1 MKEQHQ
7 KSLKTIAGFQAYIPT
22 LPAKEEMIKL
32 KAKYQTE
39 TEDLTL
45 KVAETAALTEEVN
58 ALRENLNFEKKAKLE
73 LEVENNKLVER
84 NTELKASLE
93 EHETRRLEARSLGEN
108 QVVLKA

>member
-32 KAKYQTE
+32 KAKYQTK

-93 EHETRRLEARSLGEN
+93 EHETWRLEARSLGEN